1 MSILDRYIVRRFG
14 FTLLFAVVSFVFIF
28 IFVDMVGNLA
38 KFIDKEVPNL
48 IILKFYG
55 LYVPYIVTLVLPI
68 AVLLACMFSLGQM
81 ARYNELVAIRSNGI
95 ALTRILRP
103 LFAVGFL
110 TSVMALYFGEGIA
123 PIANQQK
130 SAIEIEYLDPFARR
144 TGTSVQNVY
153 YQDGLDR
160 RIFIGRYDGKR
171 KIAHRVTIQSYHA
184 NTITERLDARSM
196 EWQDSLWVLN
206 KGFRRSFDNGG
217 EMATSFEKLV
227 EKGLDFTPDQLLENQ
242 AKPEDMSYQQLRG
255 FVKEVARNGGDPRKW
270 QVDLQFK
277 LSTPFASFIL
287 LLCGAPLA
295 SNKNRSGAILGLVM
309 SLGIYLLYFGT
320 TRLLKTLGEVG
331 TVEPVVAGWTTNGVF
346 LAAGM
351 FLLILN
357 VRR

>member
-1 MSILDRYIVRRFG
+1 MTILDRYIVRRFG

-28 IFVDMVGNLA
+28 VFVDMVGNLA
-38 KFIDKEVPNL
+38 KFIDKDVPKL

-55 LYVPYIVTLVLPI
+55 LYIPYIITLVLPI

-95 ALTRILRP
+95 ALSRILRP
-103 LFAVGFL
+103 LFAVGLL
-110 TSVMALYFGEGIA
+110 TSVVALYFGESVA
-123 PIANQQK
+123 PAANQQK
-130 SAIEIEYLDPFARR
+130 SAIETEYLDPFARR

-160 RIFIGRYDGKR
+160 RIFIGRYDGKN
-171 KIAHRVTIQSYHA
+171 KMAHRVTIQTYHT
-184 NTITERLDARSM
+184 NVITQRLDARFM
-196 EWQDSLWVLN
+196 EWQDSLWVLK
-206 KGFRRSFDNGG
+206 KGFRRSF
-217 EMATSFEKLV
+217 ERESEKAVSFEQLV
-227 EKGLDFTPDQLLENQ
+227 EPGLDFTPDQLLENQ
-242 AKPEDMSYQQLRG
+242 AKPEDMSYKQLRA
-255 FVKEVARNGGDPRKW
+255 FVTEVTRNGGDPRKW
-270 QVDLQFK
+270 LVDLQFK

-295 SNKNRSGAILGLVM
+295 SNKNRSGAILGLIM
-309 SLGIYLLYFGT
+309 SLAIYLLYFGT

-331 TVEPVVAGWTTNGVF
+331 TVEPAIAGWTTNGVF
-346 LAAGM
+346 LAAGL